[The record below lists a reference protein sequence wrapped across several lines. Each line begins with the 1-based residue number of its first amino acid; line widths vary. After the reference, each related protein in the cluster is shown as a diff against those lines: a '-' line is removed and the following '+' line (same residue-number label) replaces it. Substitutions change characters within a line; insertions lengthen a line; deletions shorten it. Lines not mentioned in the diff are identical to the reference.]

1 MPGGKSSVFRMLDP
15 DALPPRCA
23 KAWEYFL
30 PGDEV
35 EIDFGGVMAGLVLDV
50 MPDGTGVWVYV
61 DGVGRRLFG
70 VEEDVEIMAVSKV
83 PRPDISVIPED
94 ADDWRLF

>member
-1 MPGGKSSVFRMLDP
+1 MPCRP
-15 DALPPRCA
+15 DAQRLGST
-23 KAWEYFL
+23 FL

-50 MPDGTGVWVYV
+50 MPDGTGVGVYV
-61 DGVGRRLFG
+61 DGVGRRFFG
-70 VEEDVEIMAVSKV
+70 AEEDVEITTVHEV
-83 PRPDISVIPED
+83 PRPNIGFDSAP

>member
-1 MPGGKSSVFRMLDP
+1 MPCRP
-15 DALPPRCA
+15 DAQRLGSTSSPEMKSKSTLR
-23 KAWEYFL
+23 
-30 PGDEV
+30 
-35 EIDFGGVMAGLVLDV
+35 GVMAGLVLDV

-70 VEEDVEIMAVSKV
+70 AEEDVEIMAVSKV

-94 ADDWRLF
+94 DDDWRLF